1 MQFSDFAKGSLG
13 MIALLFGGEPALPQ
27 TFDRLEIHSFQ
38 SATPTNKQFLT
49 GEANVKPA
57 LLSAELRIP
66 KPGSAKLPAIVL
78 IHDSGVISSSH
89 DRWAQALNAIGVA
102 VLVVDSFTG
111 RGIVRTIDDQ
121 SLLDPGAMMIDAY
134 RALALL
140 AQHQRIDSSR
150 IAVIGFSKGAMAA
163 VYSSNQRFRT
173 LYGPANLEFAAHIG
187 LYTPCYVTY
196 SDDPRV
202 TGKPIRLF
210 HGVADDFLSI
220 VPCRAYVERLK
231 RVGANVSLTEY
242 AGAHHLYDDAR
253 FVSPLRLPF
262 APTPRNCL
270 VHEGDNGQLLNSKTG
285 QPFDPAG
292 DPCIERGAT
301 LAYNGTAHEA
311 SMTSVKEFLTTNFG
325 LNR

>member
-66 KPGSAKLPAIVL
+66 KPGTAKLPAIVL
-78 IHDSGVISSSH
+78 IHDSGGISSSH

-150 IAVIGFSKGAMAA
+150 IAVIGSRRARWPQFIRAISGFAPFTVRQIWNLQRILVSTRRAMSPTAMTQGSLANQYGSSTALPTTSFQSCRA
-163 VYSSNQRFRT
+163 VPCLCRT
-173 LYGPANLEFAAHIG
+173 LKKSRSKRFAH
-187 LYTPCYVTY
+187 
-196 SDDPRV
+196 RV
-202 TGKPIRLF
+202 
-210 HGVADDFLSI
+210 
-220 VPCRAYVERLK
+220 CRCP
-231 RVGANVSLTEY
+231 
-242 AGAHHLYDDAR
+242 
-253 FVSPLRLPF
+253 SPL
-262 APTPRNCL
+262 
-270 VHEGDNGQLLNSKTG
+270 
-285 QPFDPAG
+285 
-292 DPCIERGAT
+292 
-301 LAYNGTAHEA
+301 
-311 SMTSVKEFLTTNFG
+311 
-325 LNR
+325 